1 MDIMERS
8 IILFLV
14 FSRVSGIFL
23 LTPVFGSKNIPRT
36 LKIGLAGFLTYIAL
50 PIVTLSP
57 AIHIM
62 SIYQLLYYMI
72 FEFFIGLVFGFISLL
87 ILSSIYIAGTIIDR
101 NIGFSMVSV
110 INPQDESQIPITS
123 NLFYVMAIMVFL
135 MTDLHHILIKAVLHS
150 FKVIP
155 IGYENVNLL
164 FVDKVVEIMRTAFVL
179 GFKMAAP
186 IMITIFA
193 TNVLLG
199 VLSRAMPQ
207 MNVFVVGMPLKI
219 FIGLITIFIV
229 LPIYF
234 EIFGNIFN
242 IMFDYIKEF
251 INSAVK
257 G

>member
-1 MDIMERS
+1 MNIMENV

-14 FSRVSGIFL
+14 FARVSGIFL
-23 LTPVFGSKNIPRT
+23 LTPVFGSTNIPGS
-36 LKIGLAGFLTYIAL
+36 LKIGLAGFLTYVAL
-50 PIVTLSP
+50 PIVTLSDS
-57 AIHIM
+57 IFIM
-62 SIYQLLYYMI
+62 NTYQLVYYI
-72 FEFFIGLVFGFISLL
+72 LLEFFIGLVFGFISLL
-87 ILSSIYIAGTIIDR
+87 IFTSIYIAGDLIDR
-101 NIGFSMVSV
+101 NIGFSIVSV
-110 INPQDESQIPITS
+110 VNPQDETQIPITS
-123 NLFYVMAIMVFL
+123 NLFYVMSIMVFL

-155 IGYENVNLL
+155 IGYESVNLL
-164 FVDKVVEIMRTAFVL
+164 LVDKVIEVMKTGFVL

-207 MNVFVVGMPLKI
+207 MNVFIVGMPLKI
-219 FIGLITIFIV
+219 FIGLITIFLV
-229 LPIYF
+229 LPLYF
-234 EIFGNIFN
+234 DIFSNIFS

-251 INSAVK
+251 ISSAVK